1 MKSKLLLVGEP
12 MELFAARD
20 EGPLETVKNY
30 ATAVTGAEFNVAVG
44 LTRLGH
50 TVGYM
55 TKLGNDPFGR
65 NVFNAIKKNKID
77 TSLITCDDN
86 HFTGFMLRSKATS
99 GNSEPFYYC
108 KNSAASTITTDDLG
122 SINLNEYQYL
132 HITGILPA
140 LSQSTLD
147 AAKYLMRKAKE
158 CGLTIFFD
166 PDLRPQLWN
175 DKTMMAYHINEMA
188 FLSDYFLPGAEE
200 GRILTG
206 GLTTPESIASYYQ
219 VRGIPN
225 VVVKVGPKGAYL
237 ATKKDHEYLPAYE
250 IGKVADTSG
259 AGDGFAAGVI
269 SGVMEGLPL
278 REAVDRGN
286 AIGSIQ
292 VMSAGDNE
300 GLPDREQ
307 LTAFMKEHNRI
318 TNRKNK

>member
-12 MELFAARD
+12 MGLFTARD

-30 ATAVTGAEFNVAVG
+30 TTAVTGAEFNVAVG
-44 LTRLGH
+44 LSRLGH
-50 TVGYM
+50 TVGFM

-65 NVFNAIKKNKID
+65 KISNAMNKNQID
-77 TSLITCDDN
+77 TSLIAYDDN
-86 HFTGFMLRSKATS
+86 HFTGFMLKSKVSS
-99 GNSEPFYYC
+99 GNPEPFYYC
-108 KNSAASTITTDDLG
+108 KNSAASTISTDDLG
-122 SINLNEYQYL
+122 SIDLNEYQYL

-147 AAKYLMRKAKE
+147 AAKYFMRKAKE

-166 PDLRPQLWN
+166 PDLRSQLWN
-175 DKTMMAYHINEMA
+175 DTTMMAYHINEMA
-188 FLSDYFLPGAEE
+188 FLSDYFLPNAEE

-225 VVVKVGPKGAYL
+225 VVVKVGQKGAYL
-237 ATKKDHEYLPAYE
+237 ATKKDHEHLPAYE
-250 IGKVADTSG
+250 IDKVIDASG
-259 AGDGFAAGVI
+259 AGDGFAVGVI

-278 REAVDRGN
+278 RDAVDRGN

-292 VMSAGDNE
+292 VTFVGDND

-307 LTAFMKEHNRI
+307 LAAFIKEH
-318 TNRKNK
+318 RKIRNIKK